1 MPLSSLHDP
10 ADLARAQGALEIA
23 WTQIK
28 PTVREEDRE
37 REYIRLA
44 CIVASYALVAL
55 DEDDLAQRALDRISQ
70 G

>member
-1 MPLSSLHDP
+1 MPFSSLRDP

-28 PTVREEDRE
+28 PMVREEDRE
-37 REYIRLA
+37 REYSRLA
-44 CIVASYALVAL
+44 YLVASYALVAL
-55 DEDDLAQRALDRISQ
+55 DEDDLAQRARDRFSQ